1 MLRHL
6 HIKISHGRKQTSVQ
20 YFVPQEEDKDVFCT
34 KGAEGVFLMQEEE
47 MISRDHMIITIGCE
61 YGAGG
66 PQIGKML
73 AEKLGIEYYDRDLVD
88 SVVEKLGVD
97 RGLVEEADKKKSV
110 QYSFETSL
118 GPMYANL
125 TNRVIY
131 TQSEVIHK
139 MAEKSSCVIIGRSAN
154 YLLRDRDDVLNLF
167 IYAPKEVRV
176 QSVMEQ
182 KHLTKEEAEKQI
194 DYNDDMNHARHK
206 YITGTYRGDRT
217 ARNLLIDSSMLGWEK
232 TAKYLIVLIEML
244 NEET

>member
-1 MLRHL
+1 M
-6 HIKISHGRKQTSVQ
+6 KSQ
-20 YFVPQEEDKDVFCT
+20 
-34 KGAEGVFLMQEEE
+34 
-47 MISRDHMIITIGCE
+47 DHMIITIGCE

-88 SVVEKLGVD
+88 SVVEQLGVE

-118 GPMYANL
+118 GPRYANL

-154 YLLRDRDDVLNLF
+154 FLLRDRDDVLNLF
-167 IYAPKEVRV
+167 IYAPKDVRV
-176 QSVMEQ
+176 KSIMEQ
-182 KHLTKEEAEKQI
+182 SRVSEDEARKRI

-206 YITGTYRGDRT
+206 YITGTYRGDRNG
-217 ARNLLIDSSMLGWEK
+217 RHMLIDSSLLGWEK
-232 TAKYLIVLIEML
+232 TVRYLIVLIEMMH
-244 NEET
+244 EE